1 MNSGIIASR
10 YAKALL
16 KFVQEN
22 QAGEKVYSQAC
33 VLMESLDGL
42 PRLRA
47 AVEGRD
53 DLSPDRRVELLSL
66 ALGEPLAEELVRF
79 MHLLDARRRTDC
91 FSRILAAFVEQYRSA
106 AGIKVGR
113 VVSARGNEGLKRKV
127 EEIWSRRTG
136 ADVRLQED
144 INPDIIGGFVLEVD
158 GYRLDASIEG
168 QFRRIRRGL
177 IDDNDRIV

>member
-1 MNSGIIASR
+1 M
-10 YAKALL
+10 
-16 KFVQEN
+16 
-22 QAGEKVYSQAC
+22 
-33 VLMESLDGL
+33 
-42 PRLRA
+42 
-47 AVEGRD
+47 
-53 DLSPDRRVELLSL
+53 
-66 ALGEPLAEELVRF
+66 
-79 MHLLDARRRTDC
+79 
-91 FSRILAAFVEQYRSA
+91 EQYRSA